1 MKNMNTMK
9 KLSSSL
15 LLLFTVV
22 FVLFAA
28 TNAKAN
34 RAAAGEIAYK
44 WVSDSTYLL
53 TYTFYRDCISST
65 LEPNTVNL
73 CYYNTCNLDRGNV
86 TLSKKT
92 PIGSNGQPVQ
102 NVCAGSAPTL
112 CSAPGS
118 TIKGYRKWIYEAT
131 VTLPSKCDSW
141 HFVVSIAA
149 RNAGI
154 SNYIVPG
161 ASSNLYT
168 EATLNNIDAP
178 TSSSPAF
185 GADLIQYMCAG
196 VKQHFSYSGVD
207 ADGDVLT
214 YTLVD
219 PASAADNQTTCTF
232 PPTPTSYVFGGPGF
246 GTSLATNPF
255 QTTNTFNLDASSGL
269 MSFIPAA
276 GAQQP
281 QLALLV
287 TKRRGTKVVGT
298 VIREMQFV
306 ISNTCTPS
314 GSAFTINTAA
324 PSFGVLAATPPGP
337 PTAGVIVCP
346 NVPHRINFSITA
358 SPGVTISNITDNHTT
373 FSATASTSTMDPY
386 SGVGTSNVVGNFY
399 WTPVEL
405 DEGQQYLVIKSE
417 VCLPGQPK
425 LYRVDSIPIYVT
437 LTVET
442 TPAIDTFICLGEIA
456 KLCALPI
463 SAPGIPVVDYSWCTA
478 VTNTGVCLGTPGITT
493 PLSQCTDV
501 YPSFTTT
508 YLVEATN
515 LPGFC
520 KRLRPGEGLNVLNT
534 NQDEVKV
541 VVVNPKIDA
550 GPDTVMCAYENSQ
563 LQLNGNLTTQPELTY
578 TFRWRNNP
586 LPGAGSANPLDF
598 LSDTTVINPILEIPK
613 DYPFIPDS
621 VEYIL
626 EVIPN
631 EKPSCRK
638 QDTIRIQILKGFYI
652 ITGDTLATVTGL
664 GHLGRQKGVSD
675 TTICEGK
682 SIAIQGWGDQRYNYV
697 WTPSTGVS
705 TPNGFVPG
713 PGMTI
718 TPTGTTTYSL
728 SATRAGCRDSTKLVI
743 INIDPTPTAEI
754 GPDRTICFGDTINM
768 YATITPDPDLYPGYT
783 YKWSPGGSL
792 ERADTF
798 FTFFTGYISQKIY
811 FSVSTPAGCTGMDS
825 VVYTV
830 QPRYFLTPSNDTSIC
845 PGDVATISVTGDP
858 LLKSVTW
865 KPLTNIDSIHSLT
878 PIVSPTFTTNYVV
891 IGVDSNQCI
900 DSTSVKVTVYPRT
913 LIYLPDS
920 ATIYPGDVYELDPQ
934 GNSLY
939 YTWFPPIGLDLANVA
954 NPKASPL
961 LNTTYYV
968 TGVSDA
974 GCIAKDSIY
983 IFVAPDSYID
993 IPNAFIPGRGDNN
1006 IFKPMHLGNATLKSL
1021 TIYNRWGIKVFESQ
1035 DINKGWDGNFGGQ
1048 PQPLGVYVYVLEAV
1062 TSNGK
1067 LITKQGNVTLIR

>member
-1 MKNMNTMK
+1 LKNMNTMK

-15 LLLFTVV
+15 LLLLTVV
-22 FVLFAA
+22 FVLFA
-28 TNAKAN
+28 TSNAKAN

-53 TYTFYRDCISST
+53 TYTFYRDCIGAT
-65 LEPNTVNL
+65 PEPNTVNL

-86 TLSKKT
+86 TLTKKT
-92 PIGSNGQPVQ
+92 PLGANGQPVQ
-102 NVCAGSAPTL
+102 NVCAGAAATQ

-118 TIKGYRKWIYEAT
+118 TIKGYRKWVYEGT

-141 HFVVSIAA
+141 HFVVSIAL

-154 SNYIVPG
+154 TNYNVPAGSN
-161 ASSNLYT
+161 NLYT
-168 EATLNNIDAP
+168 ESTLNNIDAP
-178 TSSSPAF
+178 TSSSPTF
-185 GADLIQYMCAG
+185 GLDPIQYMCAG
-196 VKQHFSYSGVD
+196 EKQHFTYSGTD

-214 YTLVD
+214 YSLID

-232 PPTPTSYVFGGPGF
+232 PPTPTSYAFGGALS
-246 GTSLATNPF
+246 GTSLINNPF
-255 QTTNTFNLDASSGL
+255 RTGATFNLDASTGL
-269 MSFIPAA
+269 MSFIPQAA
-276 GAQQP
+276 TAQLP

-306 ISNTCTPS
+306 ISSACAS
-314 GSAFTINTAA
+314 AGSAFTVNTAA
-324 PSFGVLAATPPGP
+324 PSSGVLAAMPPGP
-337 PTAGVIVCP
+337 PTTGVIVCP

-358 SPGVTISNITDNHTT
+358 TAGATINNITDNHGT
-373 FSATASTSTMDPY
+373 FSATSSTSTVDPY
-386 SGVGTSNVVGNFY
+386 TGVGTSNVVGNFY

-405 DEGQQYLVIKSE
+405 DEGQQYLVVKSE

-442 TPAIDTFICLGEIA
+442 IPNKDTFICLGEMA
-456 KLCALPI
+456 RLCALPKTV
-463 SAPGIPVVDYSWCTA
+463 AGIPTLNYNWCT
-478 VTNTGVCLGTPGITT
+478 TNTNTAVCTGTLGITT
-493 PLSQCTDV
+493 ATSDCTDV
-501 YPSFTTT
+501 YPSSTTT
-508 YLVEATN
+508 YLVEITN
-515 LPGFC
+515 LPAYC

-550 GPDTVMCAYENSQ
+550 GPDTVMCSYSQ

-578 TFRWRNNP
+578 VYKWRVNP
-586 LPGAGSANPLDF
+586 LPGMGSANPMDF
-598 LSDTTVINPILEIPK
+598 LTDSTIINPICRIPK

-621 VEYIL
+621 IEYIL
-626 EVIPN
+626 QVIPN
-631 EKPSCRK
+631 EKPSCAR

-652 ITGDTLATVTGL
+652 TTGDQLGTFTGL
-664 GHLGRQKGVSD
+664 GHQGRQKGVSD
-675 TTICEGK
+675 TTICNGQ
-682 SIAIQGWGDQRYNYV
+682 SIAIEGWGDQRYNYV

-705 TPNGFVPG
+705 TPNAFVPG
-713 PGMTI
+713 AGMTI

-728 SATRAGCRDSTKLVI
+728 SATRAGCRDSTKLVV
-743 INIDPTPTAEI
+743 INIDPTPTADI
-754 GPDRTICFGDTINM
+754 GADRSICFGDTINM
-768 YATITPDPDLYPGYT
+768 YATITPDPSVYT
-783 YKWSPGGSL
+783 KYSYKWSPGGAL

-798 FTFFTGYISQKIY
+798 FTYFTGYISQKIY
-811 FSVSTPAGCTGMDS
+811 FSVQTPAGCTGTDS
-825 VVYTV
+825 VTYTV
-830 QPRYFLTPSNDTSIC
+830 QPRSFLTPSNDTSIC
-845 PGDVATISVTGDP
+845 PGDVANISVAGDP

-878 PIVSPTFTTNYVV
+878 PIVSPTFTTEYVV

-900 DSTSVKVTVYPRT
+900 DSTSVTVTVHPRT

-920 ATIYPGDVYELDPQ
+920 ATIYPGDVYELNPQ

-939 YTWFPPIGLDLANVA
+939 YTWFPPIGLDLANIA

-993 IPNAFIPGRGDNN
+993 IPNAFVPGRGDNN
-1006 IFKPMHLGNATLKSL
+1006 IFKPLHLGNATLKSF
-1021 TIYNRWGIKVFESQ
+1021 TIYNRWGMKVFESQ

-1062 TSNGK
+1062 TANGK
-1067 LITKQGNVTLIR
+1067 VITKQGNVTLVR